1 MQSIA
6 AVIVPWWKTNR
17 PEFLVRISGPFA
29 SFMIVSHFLSVHD
42 PSHLSWVLALKNQ
55 TKNKQKKFIFFTYF
69 EINLNLRNYKK
80 NLKTSAII
88 FNPKSFCVG

>member
-6 AVIVPWWKTNR
+6 AVIVPWWKTSR

-69 EINLNLRNYKK
+69 EINQFKK
-80 NLKTSAII
+80 LSK
-88 FNPKSFCVG
+88 KS